1 MTGAALLK
9 GIESAAGLSCCKHRS
24 LQNQPGLQEGP
35 AHRSGWGPQPGHA
48 AGTEGCTGISWYVR
62 CRIRRGEPNKSSQ
75 APPLHLRSQGTE
87 PVSFATE
94 DAHLEHRRSLG
105 WWGWTL
111 LVDYVFG
118 LRFGFFCFL

>member
-35 AHRSGWGPQPGHA
+35 AHRSRWGPQPGHA

-62 CRIRRGEPNKSSQ
+62 CRIRRGEPNKSSR
-75 APPLHLRSQGTE
+75 APPCISGRRAQSPFLPPLRM
-87 PVSFATE
+87 
-94 DAHLEHRRSLG
+94 L
-105 WWGWTL
+105 TL
-111 LVDYVFG
+111 STG
-118 LRFGFFCFL
+118 GR